1 MNRIRL
7 TSLLRPLFFTALFAS
22 SLVALPEQSASA
34 QDWRFE
40 PVIGIGGEL
49 DDNATLNIRTD
60 EEVELRGYL
69 LDLHA
74 DINYRS
80 PRSRFFIQPK
90 FLLRKYSDEPDF
102 DSDDIFLRSNYRY
115 RGTVNTLGFRVNF
128 DRQSVRT
135 AERTDAGLDVD
146 DPVEI
151 TDTDS
156 GRTLRFG
163 NRNKWRISPFWDY
176 QMSNTSTVGAQVDYI
191 DARYDDVIGDLLNDY
206 TDARLSLN
214 YRRSFSPVTTGV
226 ITVTGRQYESD
237 SDDATN
243 VIEGVGVL
251 VGFTHALSEKA
262 DLRANI
268 GLEDTDQDGPDV
280 DPEVVGNVT
289 LIRNLETI
297 RMFAE
302 YRRSISAS
310 GASRVETRDTV
321 NFNLSRRLSEKIS
334 AGLGVRAYQARG
346 KGDSEVSSDRNY
358 VQLQSSFAWYLTTY
372 FAIEAE
378 YRYTVLDR
386 SGELGESS
394 NSNRINLWFIYQPNT
409 IPDI

>member
-1 MNRIRL
+1 
-7 TSLLRPLFFTALFAS
+7 
-22 SLVALPEQSASA
+22 
-34 QDWRFE
+34 
-40 PVIGIGGEL
+40 
-49 DDNATLNIRTD
+49 
-60 EEVELRGYL
+60 
-69 LDLHA
+69 
-74 DINYRS
+74 
-80 PRSRFFIQPK
+80 
-90 FLLRKYSDEPDF
+90 
-102 DSDDIFLRSNYRY
+102 
-115 RGTVNTLGFRVNF
+115 
-128 DRQSVRT
+128 
-135 AERTDAGLDVD
+135 
-146 DPVEI
+146 
-151 TDTDS
+151 
-156 GRTLRFG
+156 
-163 NRNKWRISPFWDY
+163 
-176 QMSNTSTVGAQVDYI
+176 MSNTSTVGAQVDYI